1 MHHVQE
7 WREARATKALLR
19 FEYPQGGFNGMM
31 TRHEAASVIG
41 IEYALILIQLMEVF
55 KR

>member
-1 MHHVQE
+1 
-7 WREARATKALLR
+7 
-19 FEYPQGGFNGMM
+19 MM

-41 IEYALILIQLMEVF
+41 IEYLVPFCVVLMIVR